1 MTTLAIDGTDLYCED
16 AGTGPPVVLVHGWG
30 TSARVWAA
38 QQAALAA
45 DHRVVAYDLRGC
57 GRSGRPATGNTIA
70 RNAADLAE
78 LCARLGLDRPV
89 LVGSSV
95 GASIAT
101 EAALAA
107 PDRVAAV
114 VAIDGPGHWPSTL
127 PDDRL
132 GQVRAALAAD
142 RAGTVAG
149 WVAGWYGAGAGP
161 ELVAWTVR
169 QILDSGPFIDD
180 LLADQ
185 LPYDPRAALAATALP
200 VCFVHGRDD
209 AQVPVAVAAE
219 LAGLTPGGELVV
231 VDGAGHMPH
240 QERPAAVTT
249 TIRAVVERAV
259 AGAAP

>member
-1 MTTLAIDGTDLYCED
+1 
-16 AGTGPPVVLVHGWG
+16 
-30 TSARVWAA
+30 
-38 QQAALAA
+38 
-45 DHRVVAYDLRGC
+45 VAYDLRGC

-70 RNAADLAE
+70 RNAADLGE

-107 PDRVAAV
+107 PERVAAV

-142 RAGTVAG
+142 RAGTVAA
-149 WVAGWYGAGAGP
+149 WVAGWYAGAGP

-169 QILDSGPFIDD
+169 QILDSGPFVDD

-185 LPYDPRAALAATALP
+185 VGYDPRPALAATDLP
-200 VCFVHGRDD
+200 VWFVHGRDD
-209 AQVPVAVAAE
+209 AQVPVAVAAV
-219 LAGLTPGGELVV
+219 LAGLTPRGELVV

-240 QERPAAVTT
+240 QERPAAVTA
-249 TIRAVVERAV
+249 TIRAVVERVV